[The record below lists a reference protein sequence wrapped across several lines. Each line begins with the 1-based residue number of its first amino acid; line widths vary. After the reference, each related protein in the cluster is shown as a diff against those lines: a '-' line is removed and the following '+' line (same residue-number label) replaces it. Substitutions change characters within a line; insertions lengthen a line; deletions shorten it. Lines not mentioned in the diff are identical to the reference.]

1 MFQIELDAAI
11 IRPDVN
17 RVIDEFA
24 MQLLHDNNDTHQFA
38 GGVMQLNMTVM
49 TTLLGALTTLL
60 VMLIQFDASE
70 RSATA
75 AAVAAAAAEAAA
87 ANATAGNETA
97 VLG

>member
-1 MFQIELDAAI
+1 MFQMELDSAI

-24 MQLLHDNNDTHQFA
+24 MQLLHDNNNTHQLA
-38 GGVMQLNMTVM
+38 GGVMQLDMTVM

-70 RSATA
+70 RSAA
-75 AAVAAAAAEAAA
+75 AGASDV
-87 ANATAGNETA
+87 AGNETNVA
-97 VLG
+97 V